1 MGVASRN
8 METDSNAYNRL
19 LKSVNRL
26 PAAALLLALA
36 FGAPAWAQ
44 IDATVQV
51 DASKVLHAIPHT
63 IYGSFLEPIGHST
76 YGGLWAQILENP
88 SFEENLW
95 SAGNIRQMVT
105 ERPELVQASGAG
117 LPLPWEPLD
126 ATQGAR
132 YEARWG
138 DAANSSRS
146 LLIMALPGKQSGV
159 RQQVYLPVHRVLRY
173 TGSLWA
179 KPVSGPRELEVS
191 LRRRSHPDSVL
202 AKSALR
208 LTGSGWTRYEFAL
221 ELEKGALASREAAD
235 FVVAAADEARV
246 LIDQV
251 FLFPADHVDGMNPE
265 MIAMAKALGTPV
277 VRFGGNFTS
286 GYHWRDGVG
295 PVDKRVSMLNESWG
309 IPEYNH
315 FGTDEF
321 LRFCELI
328 GAEPQ
333 VALNLGSGTPEEA
346 ADWVRY
352 IDGKWKGGA
361 GRLWE
366 LGNELWGTFQIGY
379 PTEPRVAARTLEFSS
394 AIRKV
399 DPRARLIATGQD
411 PDHFESWNAAQM
423 ANAPG
428 AFNYLSTHFV
438 VTDNQVLKANATPEF
453 MAAAS
458 LALPVG
464 LERRLRLMKEQIDA
478 NPRARDKV
486 KIAFTEWLFAGPE
499 KQVPMYNNLGGALCA
514 AGFLNTLMRVSDFTP
529 VADMTGLIE
538 FGGVWQNRGV
548 TYGIPA
554 YWAFRLYSTADASRL
569 VESSVN
575 VETYDVEQGVR
586 RIPSISAV
594 PYLDVTAALNAD
606 GSRLTLFAVNR
617 DLAREIRTTVALS
630 GFAARSASGKQLTAP
645 DLYTVN
651 DSAAPEAVIPVPV
664 SVEVRGG
671 EVRHVFP
678 AHSVTVI
685 EISK

>member
-1 MGVASRN
+1 
-8 METDSNAYNRL
+8 METRSAKWLRTVAL
-19 LKSVNRL
+19 LLPLASGA
-26 PAAALLLALA
+26 PAAA
-36 FGAPAWAQ
+36 Q
-44 IDATVQV
+44 MEATVQV
-51 DASKVLHAIPHT
+51 DAAKVLHAIPRT
-63 IYGSFLEPIGHST
+63 IYGTFLEPIGHST

-88 SFEENLW
+88 SFEDNLW
-95 SAGNIRQMVT
+95 SAGHIRQMIT
-105 ERPELVQASGAG
+105 QRPELVQASNIG

-126 ATQGAR
+126 PAQGAR
-132 YEARWG
+132 YEPRWG
-138 DAANSSRS
+138 DAANSTRS
-146 LLIMALPGKQSGV
+146 LLIMALPGRETGV

-179 KPVSGPRELEVS
+179 KPVSGPKAIEVS
-191 LRRRSHPDSVL
+191 LRRRDHPESVL
-202 AKSALR
+202 ARSSVR
-208 LTGSGWTRYEFAL
+208 ITGSGWTRYEFAL
-221 ELEKGALASREAAD
+221 ELEKGSLASREAAD
-235 FVVAAADEARV
+235 FVVASSDEARALV
-246 LIDQV
+246 DQV
-251 FLFPADHVDGMNPE
+251 WLFPADHVDGMNPE

-295 PVDKRVSMLNESWG
+295 PMDKRVSMLNQAWG

-321 LRFCELI
+321 LRFCQLI

-346 ADWVRY
+346 AEWVRY
-352 IDGKWKGGA
+352 IDGKWQGGA

-366 LGNELWGTFQIGY
+366 LGNELWGNFQIGY

-411 PDHFESWNAAQM
+411 PDHFESWNAAQL

-438 VTDNQVLKANATPEF
+438 VSGNQVAAPNPTPEF

-464 LERRLRLMKEQIDA
+464 LERRLRLMKQQIDA
-478 NPRARDKV
+478 DERDRGKV
-486 KIAFTEWLFAGPE
+486 RIAFTEWLFAGPE
-499 KQVPMYNNLGGALCA
+499 KQVPMYNNLGGALA
-514 AGFLNTLMRVSDFTP
+514 TAGFLNTLMRVADFTP

-538 FGGVWQNRGV
+538 FGGVWQNRGI
-548 TYGIPA
+548 TYGVPA
-554 YWAFRLYSTADASRL
+554 YWAFRLYSTADAIRL
-569 VESSVN
+569 VDSTVK

-586 RIPSISAV
+586 RIPSIRAV
-594 PYLDVTAALNAD
+594 PYLDVAAALNAD

-617 DLAREIRTTVALS
+617 NPSSEIRSKVMLS
-630 GFAARSASGKQLTAP
+630 GFAARTAKGQQLTAP

-651 DSAAPEAVIPVPV
+651 DADAPEAVVP
-664 SVEVRGG
+664 STISLEVRGA
-671 EVRHVFP
+671 ELDHTFP
-678 AHSVTVI
+678 PRSVTVI
-685 EISK
+685 ELAK